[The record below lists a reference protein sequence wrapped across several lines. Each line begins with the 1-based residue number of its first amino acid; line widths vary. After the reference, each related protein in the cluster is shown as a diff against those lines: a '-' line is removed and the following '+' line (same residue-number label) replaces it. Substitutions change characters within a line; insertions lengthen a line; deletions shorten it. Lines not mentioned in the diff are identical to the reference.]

1 MGVVLAFNASPTYL
15 LLILREGL
23 VFLEK
28 LWDVGLVGYFEH
40 GDSLDGHFDGGACGD
55 IAINGASE
63 ECEECRIAHKLCQG
77 DDTKA
82 WRHVWHIL
90 GPWFDGSSRPSLS
103 LDRLDKSFGHQLP
116 QDYRKFVPSSSWV
129 RDGPIAL
136 YACIFNFESRWIM
149 VVVDGSFDETRSC

>member
-1 MGVVLAFNASPTYL
+1 MGVVLAFNASPAYL

-63 ECEECRIAHKLCQG
+63 ECEECRIAHKCVKETTRKHG
-77 DDTKA
+77 DMCGIYLAHGLTVT
-82 WRHVWHIL
+82 HVPVSVSTVWTSRLVINYLKTIGSPYRREVGFGTVQLLFTSASSIL
-90 GPWFDGSSRPSLS
+90 RVVGS
-103 LDRLDKSFGHQLP
+103 
-116 QDYRKFVPSSSWV
+116 W
-129 RDGPIAL
+129 
-136 YACIFNFESRWIM
+136 
-149 VVVDGSFDETRSC
+149 